1 MTKEE
6 YFEQAVNAFG
16 DDKLDEAIDK
26 YQKALEIDPKY
37 QDALHGLGMALFNRG
52 RVDEAIATA
61 QKLIELDQDDIL
73 AHTSLSMFY
82 QSQGRIED
90 AEKEGN
96 KARILG
102 WKQQL
107 KQGKTQQP

>member
-16 DDKLDEAIDK
+16 EENLDEAIQQYK
-26 YQKALEIDPKY
+26 KALEIDPRY
-37 QDALHGLGMALFNRG
+37 QDALHGLGMAFFNRG
-52 RVDEAIATA
+52 HVDDAIAA
-61 QKLIELDQDDIL
+61 AKELIEIDQEDIL

-96 KARILG
+96 VARVLG
-102 WKQQL
+102 WKQELRKDQ
-107 KQGKTQQP
+107 K